1 MTRGRLARSRLT
13 QLAALTGAIG
23 ALVATS
29 AVLTRAQAAPV
40 PSAGRQITAVEAG
53 RDLFVTGC
61 SSCHGLDGRG
71 TRRGPDLSH
80 AGAASADFYL
90 STGRMPL
97 ANPRDQPVR
106 KPPAYSRREIDRLVA
121 YVASLGT
128 GPPIPVLSP
137 GGTRAEGNG
146 LYTENCAACHS
157 SAGAGGALGQSI
169 DAPPLL
175 RATNVQI
182 AEAVRTGPGAMPV
195 FGPETLDDVQVAS
208 IVRYVGYLR
217 HPDDR
222 GGNPL
227 GHIGPVPEGFVAWI
241 IGLGAMLAA
250 AYWIGT
256 RD

>member
-1 MTRGRLARSRLT
+1 MTRGRLTRPRVARV
-13 QLAALTGAIG
+13 AALAGATA
-23 ALVATS
+23 ALVASST
-29 AVLTRAQAAPV
+29 VLTRAQAAPV
-40 PSAGRQITAVEAG
+40 WSAPRQMTAVEAG

-61 SSCHGLDGRG
+61 SSCHGLSGKG
-71 TRRGPDLSH
+71 THRGPDLSH
-80 AGAASADFYL
+80 AGAAAADFYL

-97 ANPRDQPVR
+97 ANPRDQPER
-106 KPPAYSRREIDRLVA
+106 KPTAYSREDIDRLVA
-121 YVASLGT
+121 YVASLGP
-128 GPPIPVLSP
+128 GPAIPTVSP
-137 GGTRAEGNG
+137 GGALADGSR

-182 AEAVRTGPGAMPV
+182 AEAMRIGPGAMPV
-195 FGPETLDDVQVAS
+195 FGPETLDEIQLAS
-208 IVRYVGYLR
+208 IVRYVRYLR
-217 HPDDR
+217 HPRDR

-227 GHIGPVPEGFVAWI
+227 GHIGPVPEGFVGWI

>member
-1 MTRGRLARSRLT
+1 MTRARVTRASLVR
-13 QLAALTGAIG
+13 LAALTGAIA
-23 ALVATS
+23 ALVGSS
-29 AVLTRAQAAPV
+29 AALTRAQAAPV
-40 PSAGRQITAVEAG
+40 SSAGRQVAAVAAG

-61 SSCHGLDGRG
+61 SSCHGLNGKG
-71 TRRGPDLSH
+71 THRGPDLSH
-80 AGAASADFYL
+80 AGAAAADFYL

-97 ANPRDQPVR
+97 ANPRDQPAR
-106 KPPAYSRREIDRLVA
+106 KPPAYSRPDIDRLVA
-121 YVASLGT
+121 YVASLGP
-128 GPPIPVLSP
+128 GPPIPVVSP
-137 GGTRAEGNG
+137 GGELAQGSR

-175 RATNVQI
+175 RATTVQI
-182 AEAVRTGPGAMPV
+182 AEAARIGPGAMPV
-195 FGPETLDDVQVAS
+195 FGPDTLRDVQLAS
-208 IVRYVGYLR
+208 IVRYVRYLR

-227 GHIGPVPEGFVAWI
+227 GHIGPVPEGFVGWI

-256 RD
+256 RE

>member
-1 MTRGRLARSRLT
+1 MSWLTRRRLARLG
-13 QLAALTGAIG
+13 ALTGAIA
-23 ALVATS
+23 ALVASS
-29 AVLTRAQAAPV
+29 AVLTRAQARPV
-40 PSAGRQITAVEAG
+40 PSLPRQITTVEAG

-61 SSCHGLDGRG
+61 SSCHGLDGKG

-97 ANPRDQPVR
+97 ANPSDQPER
-106 KPPAYSRREIDRLVA
+106 KPPAYSRRDIDRLVA
-121 YVASLGT
+121 YVASLGK
-128 GPPIPVLSP
+128 GPPIPVLSR
-137 GGTRAEGNG
+137 GGTLAAGSG

-175 RATNVQI
+175 RASNVQI
-182 AEAVRTGPGAMPV
+182 AEAMRTGPGAMPV
-195 FGPETLDDVQVAS
+195 FGPETLDEIQLAS
-208 IVRYVGYLR
+208 IVRYVRYLR

-227 GHIGPVPEGFVAWI
+227 GHIGPVPEGFVGWI